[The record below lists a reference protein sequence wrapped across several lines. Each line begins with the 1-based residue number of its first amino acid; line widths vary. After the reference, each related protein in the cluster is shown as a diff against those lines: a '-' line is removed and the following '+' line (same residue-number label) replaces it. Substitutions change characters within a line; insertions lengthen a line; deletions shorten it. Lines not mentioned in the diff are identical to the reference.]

1 MWFKG
6 FKGGG
11 ILMKLIKCYI
21 SAFGKFRDYAI
32 DFSNGLNTFVHENGW
47 GKTTLASFLKC
58 MFYGINSKKRNIEE
72 NDRIKFAPWNYN
84 EKFGGYVVFEKD
96 GYQIKVE
103 RYFGKKESDD
113 TLTLTDVKTGK
124 LFTCPENLGEHI
136 FKIDEDG
143 FTSTVFFTQNDLE
156 VKDSTSLSSKFNFAD
171 PTDTKAFDT
180 AVEKIE
186 KKIKEYLN
194 SANRGI
200 IPDLKNKQ
208 YSITEKIEQA
218 KLADS
223 TLDNVKKQADVIK
236 EQIKS
241 INEKIN
247 KVNNDLKVASSNAV
261 NKEKAETLSLL
272 QQRHEKISKEMLPH
286 KQLLNNVDVDKQ
298 ELDKYYNC
306 VKDLSIAKERQSLL
320 KEDLNSFESVKNNSQ
335 QKPISISL
343 LLIILSVIGFSLGT
357 IFTFINLTI
366 ALVVYAISLVGLVV
380 GIYKTFNDKNK
391 KQTVNTLIF
400 DKKKKEF
407 QEFSFIVEKQTEVL
421 ETFFNRFNLV
431 DTLDY
436 YQKIEKIKESFNF
449 VEVNQKTLDELLGQ
463 IDAYKNLDL
472 TVNTMVLP
480 ISELERELDYLQSEY
495 TRLNTELSRV
505 NMSVLRYEELSYSLT
520 DLVNEKMQIQDQI
533 EQATKRN
540 DLLKTTLKFLN
551 QADENIKTLYR
562 EPLSNALNEYA
573 SAFLEQAKSL
583 NIDIDLNVTINEKAG
598 AKNPKYYSL
607 GFQNLFEICKRF
619 ALIDVLY
626 KDNLPFVIL
635 DDPFTNLD
643 EEKIESSLALVKKLS
658 NNRQIIYLT
667 CHKSRAI

>member
-1 MWFKG
+1 MYK
-6 FKGGG
+6 
-11 ILMKLIKCYI
+11 I
-21 SAFGKFRDYAI
+21 
-32 DFSNGLNTFVHENGW
+32 
-47 GKTTLASFLKC
+47 
-58 MFYGINSKKRNIEE
+58 
-72 NDRIKFAPWNYN
+72 
-84 EKFGGYVVFEKD
+84 
-96 GYQIKVE
+96 
-103 RYFGKKESDD
+103 
-113 TLTLTDVKTGK
+113 
-124 LFTCPENLGEHI
+124 PE
-136 FKIDEDG
+136 
-143 FTSTVFFTQNDLE
+143 
-156 VKDSTSLSSKFNFAD
+156 
-171 PTDTKAFDT
+171 
-180 AVEKIE
+180 
-186 KKIKEYLN
+186 
-194 SANRGI
+194 
-200 IPDLKNKQ
+200 LKNKQ

-357 IFTFINLTI
+357 ISTFINLTI

-449 VEVNQKTLDELLGQ
+449 VDVNQKTLDELLGQ

>member
-1 MWFKG
+1 
-6 FKGGG
+6 
-11 ILMKLIKCYI
+11 MKLIKCYI

-136 FKIDEDG
+136 FKIDENG

-286 KQLLNNVDVDKQ
+286 KQLLNNVNVDKQ

-391 KQTVNTLIF
+391 KQTANTLIF

-449 VEVNQKTLDELLGQ
+449 VDVNQKTLDELLGQ

-643 EEKIESSLALVKKLS
+643 EEKIESSLELVKKLS